1 MMARPLTLIEVSQRM
16 NAGTDEE
23 CFALSEFL
31 DSFYGFLRGG
41 YVAAAQ
47 ASIDAEPEPLADF
60 VAHAHLGAV
69 GEHLAL
75 RWGLVV
81 PPWTNHPSRFL
92 KSPHFTSPL
101 EGLKALC
108 IAESPS
114 AFRRRMIFTEAEPL
128 RRARFPRAPGGRA
141 LEANE
146 IVSGQAVPNVRARA
160 TPPPCQAATMPALA
174 LAATLRTTP
183 ERG

>member
-1 MMARPLTLIEVSQRM
+1 
-16 NAGTDEE
+16 
-23 CFALSEFL
+23 
-31 DSFYGFLRGG
+31 
-41 YVAAAQ
+41 
-47 ASIDAEPEPLADF
+47 
-60 VAHAHLGAV
+60 
-69 GEHLAL
+69 LAL
-75 RWGLVV
+75 RWGLTV
-81 PPWTNHPSRFL
+81 PAWTNHPSRFL
-92 KSPHFTSPL
+92 KTPFFTTPL

-146 IVSGQAVPNVRARA
+146 IIAGQPVPNVRARA
-160 TPPPCQAATMPALA
+160 TPQNCQAATMPALA
-174 LAATLRTTP
+174 LAATLRPTP